1 MHNYYVALLDT
12 GTLCHLHGI
21 LMGNYTRSR
30 FWRLEMPGTEYEC
43 KDCGR
48 AFLVYE
54 EKRILI
60 CPSCDGENIVVKPK
74 KTLPQWII
82 DKNNVKPG

>member
-1 MHNYYVALLDT
+1 MSVYISLDAI
-12 GTLCHLHGI
+12 LHDI
-21 LMGNYTRSR
+21 LMRNYA
-30 FWRLEMPGTEYEC
+30 FGGKEMPGTEYEC

-54 EKRILI
+54 EKRVLI
-60 CPSCDGENIVVKPK
+60 CPSCDGENIVLKPK

-82 DKNNVKPG
+82 DKNNMKPG

>member
-1 MHNYYVALLDT
+1 
-12 GTLCHLHGI
+12 
-21 LMGNYTRSR
+21 
-30 FWRLEMPGTEYEC
+30 MPGIEYEC

-54 EKRILI
+54 EKKILI
-60 CPSCDGENIVVKPK
+60 CPSCDGENIVQKPK

-82 DKNNVKPG
+82 DKNNTKPG

>member
-1 MHNYYVALLDT
+1 ML
-12 GTLCHLHGI
+12 
-21 LMGNYTRSR
+21 
-30 FWRLEMPGTEYEC
+30 GTEYEC

-48 AFLVYE
+48 AFLVHE
-54 EKRILI
+54 EKKVLI
-60 CPSCDGENIVVKPK
+60 CPSCDGENIAEKPK